1 MFFHWEPHVN
11 DRSDAVMRLEGL
23 HERHT
28 GLTESISGTYLEAAS
43 VCFSRHHDS
52 PVHLTIACDGESSV
66 EAVEFPRPTDR
77 VMKAWAN
84 RTDTTEDGAY
94 GVSLAAV
101 EVKSQ
106 LVAVRR
112 AETLTGA
119 DWYVAPIG
127 SDPDDLEKCYRL
139 EISGIDTG
147 NQAVMA
153 ARLRQKI
160 EQTRKGVS
168 NLPAI
173 ASVVGFRE
181 KAVVIQTVGDQR

>member
-1 MFFHWEPHVN
+1 VN
-11 DRSDAVMRLEGL
+11 ERSEAVIRLDGL

-52 PVHLTIACDGESSV
+52 PVHLNITCDGVFSA
-66 EAVEFPRPTDR
+66 EALEFPRPTDR
-77 VMKAWAN
+77 VVRAWAN
-84 RTDTTEDGAY
+84 QIDTTEAGAY
-94 GVSLAAV
+94 GVSLATI

-112 AETLTGA
+112 AETLVGA

-127 SDPDDLEKCYRL
+127 SDPDDLENCYRL
-139 EISGIDTG
+139 EVSGVDTG
-147 NQAVMA
+147 NQAA
-153 ARLRQKI
+153 ITARLRQKI

-181 KAVVIQTVGDQR
+181 KAVVTQKVGDQL